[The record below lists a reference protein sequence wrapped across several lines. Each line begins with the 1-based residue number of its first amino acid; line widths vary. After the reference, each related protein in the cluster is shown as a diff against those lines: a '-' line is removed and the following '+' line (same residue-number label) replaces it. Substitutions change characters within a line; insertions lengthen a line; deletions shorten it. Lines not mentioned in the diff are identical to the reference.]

1 MKKVFIFP
9 FFCGLLCLSQNTKKH
24 TLIDSITKEAI
35 PFATIHYINLDNGT
49 YSDENGNF
57 HLEQNLFDSIMVSS
71 VSYKTT
77 KFAVSKLTDSI
88 YLVPKI
94 EVLNEVVLNS
104 NVVEKEIGLH
114 KKASDF
120 SWYIEPSR
128 EFITCLK
135 INEKYQDAH
144 LIKIHFPIKKVQG
157 VKLKNL
163 KAIVR
168 TNIYSSNTNQI
179 VKDRIFSS
187 KPVYCDVNS
196 SDTISFDVTDELIE
210 INSDSL
216 FIGIEL
222 LGFADEQGKIQ
233 ADTKGSLRIPFTK
246 KETKD
251 FSSKT
256 YMKLIFSE
264 KVEWQPLNEIIK
276 KYVGLKND
284 YYLPVGLTLAT
295 YEN

>member
-24 TLIDSITKEAI
+24 TLINSITKEAI
-35 PFATIHYINLDNGT
+35 PFATIHYLNLDNGT

-57 HLEQNLFDSIMVSS
+57 YLEQNLFDSIMVSS
-71 VSYKTT
+71 ISYKAT

-94 EVLNEVVLNS
+94 EELNEVVLNS
-104 NVVEKEIGLH
+104 NVDEKEIGLH
-114 KKASDF
+114 KKASNF

-128 EFITCLK
+128 EFITSLK
-135 INEKYQDAH
+135 INEKYHDAH

-157 VKLKNL
+157 VKLTSL

-187 KPVYCDVNS
+187 EPVYCDVNS
-196 SDTISFDVTDELIE
+196 SETISFDVTDELIE

-216 FIGIEL
+216 LIGIEL
-222 LGFADEQGKIQ
+222 LGFVNDQGKIQ
-233 ADTKGSLRIPFTK
+233 TDTKGSLRIPFTK
-246 KETKD
+246 KKTKD
-251 FSSKT
+251 FSSKS

-264 KVEWQPLNEIIK
+264 KVEWQPLNDIIK

-284 YYLPVGLTLAT
+284 YYLPVGLTLAF
-295 YEN
+295 YED